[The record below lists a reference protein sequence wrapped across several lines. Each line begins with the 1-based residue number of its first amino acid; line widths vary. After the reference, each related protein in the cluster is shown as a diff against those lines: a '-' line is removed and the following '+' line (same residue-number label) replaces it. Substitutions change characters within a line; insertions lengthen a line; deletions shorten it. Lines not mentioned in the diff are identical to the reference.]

1 MREIF
6 NTLISNVKK
15 FSWRG
20 FLFRKTLL
28 AKLRYIF
35 DLTLVVITPLVFCL
49 AITGA
54 IGGTLALLVLMVLE
68 YV

>member
-6 NTLISNVKK
+6 NTLISNINK

-20 FLFRKTLL
+20 FLFRKTLK

-35 DLTLVVITPLVFCL
+35 DLVLVALTAIIFCL
-49 AITGA
+49 ALTGA
-54 IGGTLALLVLMVLE
+54 IGGTIALLALMIIE

>member
-1 MREIF
+1 MRETF
-6 NTLISNVKK
+6 NALISNVKK

-28 AKLRYIF
+28 TKLTYIL
-35 DLTLVVITPLVFCL
+35 DLTLVVITVLIFCL
-49 AITGA
+49 AIAGA
-54 IGGTLALLVLMVLE
+54 IGGTLTLLFLMIIE